1 MLAICIITQNM
12 NFTSVCKYDCVK
24 GGTLNLLYKKF
35 NFVFGGV
42 INIFIMELIR
52 LLFYS
57 LIVYK
62 VILNKFCSIDCKFSV
77 GV

>member
-42 INIFIMELIR
+42 INIFIMELI
-52 LLFYS
+52 LLKYFSADDVYASFYFAKI
-57 LIVYK
+57 LLL
-62 VILNKFCSIDCKFSV
+62 VI
-77 GV
+77 